1 MTNDS
6 AGVFEKSQVPLLF
19 CLAYLYE
26 LQWNWTW
33 VLPAVVCRLEQK
45 GVFKLFGIGEFDIQR
60 TVHRDV
66 FLQ

>member
-6 AGVFEKSQVPLLF
+6 TEVFEENHVPLPVY
-19 CLAYLYE
+19 LAYLYE

-33 VLPAVVCRLEQK
+33 VLPAAACRLEEK

-60 TVHRDV
+60 TVHRDI
-66 FLQ
+66 FL